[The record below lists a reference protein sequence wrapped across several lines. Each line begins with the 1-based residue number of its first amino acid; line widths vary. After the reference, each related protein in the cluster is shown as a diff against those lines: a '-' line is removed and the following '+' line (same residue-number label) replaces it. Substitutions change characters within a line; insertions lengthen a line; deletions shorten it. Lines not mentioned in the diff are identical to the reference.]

1 MSVPAELQRTDRLC
15 RRRRQTNFLKSY
27 RDGASSALYVICICI
42 TKPHLCWHLWGSGGR
57 MHEEKRRE
65 ITVIIGYVKANT
77 SGR

>member
-1 MSVPAELQRTDRLC
+1 MSVPAELQHTDRLC
-15 RRRRQTNFLKSY
+15 RRTTTDKLSEILA
-27 RDGASSALYVICICI
+27 ASSALYVICICI

-77 SGR
+77 SGH